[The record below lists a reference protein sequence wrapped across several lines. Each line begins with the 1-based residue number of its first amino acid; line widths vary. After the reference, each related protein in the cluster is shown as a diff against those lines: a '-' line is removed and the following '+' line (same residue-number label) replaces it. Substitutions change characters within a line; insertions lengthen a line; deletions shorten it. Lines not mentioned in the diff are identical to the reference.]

1 MPALNVSF
9 NQALTAQQNVRQQMT
24 QVAQQLEKLPPINDP
39 QIPDLNGNI
48 LSVRN
53 HANYYLSE
61 VLVKMDVLLS
71 EIMKYGNEMNST
83 VAKILSELKISGSQ
97 DSIAKVQGELKQ
109 LLSDSAPLSASLNN
123 FNEVV
128 IAFNNDITADSR
140 KLLADQQ
147 RAQQLLASDKARLAA
162 LNDQLNALNAEL
174 ASKKRMEIII
184 GIFTFGIGA
193 AIMELTG
200 YVESTERAIGQAQ
213 QETGQLN
220 QEIGQLGATSNAL
233 NALTQGT
240 AILCGLTQSLQ
251 HGWQTVNA
259 ELAEV
264 AQQQVTA
271 DFLVATVNTVQ
282 ANWQEVMRTVGQLQ

>member
-71 EIMKYGNEMNST
+71 EIMKYGNEMDST
-83 VAKILSELKISGSQ
+83 VAQILSELKVSGSQ
-97 DSIAKVQGELKQ
+97 ESITKAQGEIKQ

-264 AQQQVTA
+264 TQQQVTA